1 MGAAAGISI
10 NQDAR
15 SNAPRNEMQTIN
27 HKNARNETRR
37 PPMPAYDPAIRAA
50 GSALLSQRELRR
62 IVADIIG

>member
-1 MGAAAGISI
+1 
-10 NQDAR
+10 
-15 SNAPRNEMQTIN
+15 MQTIN